1 MSADARVIMTADEIA
16 RATRRMAYE
25 IIEANKGV
33 GEVMV
38 LGIPTR
44 GRPLA
49 RRVAALLTELEGVE
63 VPVGDLDITM
73 YRDDL
78 RSNPT
83 RNPHP
88 THVPGDVTGRRIV
101 LVDDVLF
108 SGRTIVAALDAL
120 KDLGRPAAVQLA
132 VLVDRGHRELPISAN
147 FVGKQVPTNAAE
159 RVRVHLVETDDIDE
173 VTIEGR
179 LA

>member
-1 MSADARVIMTADEIA
+1 MSPRVLLGADEVS
-16 RATRRMAYE
+16 RAINRMAYE
-25 IIEANKGV
+25 VIEAHRGTQQL
-33 GEVMV
+33 MV

-44 GRPLA
+44 GAPLA
-49 RRVAALLTELEGVE
+49 RRVAKVLGDLDGRT

-83 RNPHP
+83 RNPHH
-88 THVPGDVTGRRIV
+88 THVPGPVDGQHIL

-120 KDLGRPAAVQLA
+120 KDLGRPATVALA
-132 VLVDRGHRELPISAN
+132 VLVDRGHREVPIAAN
-147 FVGKQVPTNAAE
+147 YVGKHVPTSMTE
-159 RVRVHLVETDDIDE
+159 RVRVHLQEIDGIDQ
-173 VTIEGR
+173 VSIEGR
-179 LA
+179 TE